1 MGTVSVWLTPV
12 DPTCWPTVIVSGVVL
27 PPLELPPQATR
38 EPANIITAASVA
50 VPHVTRR
57 RKASTIP
64 DKHTRLHNTGKLLC
78 NDAAEAGGVT
88 ETVIFS
94 RGLPVFKAKNPDGFV
109 VHMVPDGPPVHWTW
123 ANALIGVFNPSPA
136 KDQTVNVAVCPRL
149 TVIVAGA
156 PGSRTT
162 AKSLFG
168 MFIPVPVSWT
178 VCGLPGALSVL
189 MNCPALV
196 PAADGLNCRPP
207 VTLDAA
213 ATVTGFTRLVTGSKL
228 NSEELKLKVAG
239 KGAVPELLICNG

>member
-27 PPLELPPQATR
+27 PPLELPPQAIR
-38 EPANIITAASVA
+38 EPVNTMITASAA

-64 DKHTRLHNTGKLLC
+64 DKHARLHNTGKLLC

-94 RGLPVFKAKNPDGFV
+94 LEFPTADRAKKPLGFV
-109 VHMVPDGPPVHWTW
+109 MHIVPAGPPLHCTW

-136 KDQTVNVAVCPRL
+136 KDYTVNVAVCPRL

-168 MFIPVPVSWT
+168 TFIPVPVSWT
-178 VCGLPGALSVL
+178 VCGLPGALSLL
-189 MNCPALV
+189 MNCAVLV

-207 VTLDAA
+207 VTLEPA
-213 ATVTGFTRLVTGSKL
+213 ATVTGFTRLVLGSKL
-228 NSEELKLKVAG
+228 NSGELKL
-239 KGAVPELLICNG
+239 

>member
-27 PPLELPPQATR
+27 PPLELPPQAIR
-38 EPANIITAASVA
+38 EPVNTMITASAA

-123 ANALIGVFNPSPA
+123 AKALIGVFNPSPA

-228 NSEELKLKVAG
+228 NSEELKLKVAV